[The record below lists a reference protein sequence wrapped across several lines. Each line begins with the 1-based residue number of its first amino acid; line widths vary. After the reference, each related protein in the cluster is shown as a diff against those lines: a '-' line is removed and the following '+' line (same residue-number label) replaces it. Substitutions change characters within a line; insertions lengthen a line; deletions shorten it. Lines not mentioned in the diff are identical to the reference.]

1 MLMNLIIVEIILLF
15 CKKIKE
21 GGNMNSI
28 QKYRGLAIAD
38 YFVKKCIEQNIPVT
52 NMSILKMIYFAHGF
66 SYALRHKP
74 LIKDPFLAWPW
85 GPVEKHTYD
94 CFKKYS
100 ANPITSISGETND
113 ELIKIEKDKE
123 LCIFLD
129 KFIPLAKASPFVL
142 SDKSHVSG
150 GPWDVTP
157 AFKEIDEKIIQVYF
171 CAKYGNE

>member
-1 MLMNLIIVEIILLF
+1 
-15 CKKIKE
+15 
-21 GGNMNSI
+21 
-28 QKYRGLAIAD
+28 
-38 YFVKKCIEQNIPVT
+38 
-52 NMSILKMIYFAHGF
+52 MIYFAHGF